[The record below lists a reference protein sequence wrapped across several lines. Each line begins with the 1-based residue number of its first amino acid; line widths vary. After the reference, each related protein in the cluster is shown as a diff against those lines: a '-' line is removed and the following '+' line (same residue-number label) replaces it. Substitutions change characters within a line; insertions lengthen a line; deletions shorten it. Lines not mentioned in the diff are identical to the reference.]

1 MNLWRRLGADLPF
14 GDPRRA
20 HGVPME
26 GYYWRLV
33 EPGSGRVV
41 VALCGITRFGGESRA
56 RVAIALHP
64 EGRIVTREVDRVSAD
79 PATLGIDAGP
89 AFGASVGRLHVGL
102 GSLQLDADIAGRPWP
117 RRVLGGLGLAGA
129 IPGLSQYWHPHVLGA
144 PATATLT
151 VDGIPHRLSALV
163 YAEKNWGHGF
173 PRRWWWGE
181 AHDDEI
187 TAAFAGGTLEFGPTS
202 IPATAAI
209 VRFGDR
215 LVRLVAP
222 LALVRVETAPG
233 EWRLT
238 ARAARF
244 ALTMEGHAGEAA
256 AFALPVPPRSPGLP
270 AGTVDQRLDGRLRVR
285 LHEGR
290 RLILDRELSP
300 AGLESGHLLPLK

>member
-33 EPGSGRVV
+33 DPGSGRVV
-41 VALCGITRFGGESRA
+41 VALCGVTRFRGESRA
-56 RVAIALHP
+56 LVAVALHP
-64 EGRIVTREVDRVSAD
+64 EGRIVTREVDRVWAD

-89 AFGASVGRLHVGL
+89 TFAASAGSLRVDL
-102 GSLQLDADIAGRPWP
+102 GSVQLQADIAGRPWP

-129 IPGLSQYWHPHVLGA
+129 IPGLSQYWHPHILGA
-144 PATATLT
+144 LATAILT
-151 VDGIPHRLSALV
+151 IDGVSELSSPLV
-163 YAEKNWGHGF
+163 YAEKNWGRGF

-181 AHDDEI
+181 AHDDEV
-187 TAAFAGGTLEFGPTS
+187 TAAFAGGTLEFGPAS
-202 IPATAAI
+202 IPATAGI
-209 VRFGDR
+209 VQFGDR

-222 LALVRVETAPG
+222 TALVRFETAPG

-238 ARAARF
+238 ARSARHT
-244 ALTMEGHAGEAA
+244 LTMEGHSGEAP
-256 AFALPVPPRSPGLP
+256 AFALPVPPRSTDAPG
-270 AGTVDQRLDGRLRVR
+270 GTVDQHLDGRLRVR

-290 RLILDRELSP
+290 RLILDRELSS
-300 AGLESGHLLPLK
+300 AGLEAGNPVPLT